1 MRLEGKAVLITG
13 AAGGIGSALAR
24 GMAAEGASVAL
35 HARDADAASG
45 LRDELRGAG
54 TRVAVVTGDV
64 RSGPGARALVADA
77 IEQLG
82 RLHVLVNNAGVMN
95 TTPFLD
101 VQDDEWSRV
110 IDTNLS
116 GYFYVGQAAARHLAA
131 NGGGSIINVS
141 STRQVQA
148 NPGNTAYASAKGG
161 VAMLTRSMA
170 LELAE
175 HGVRVNSIAPGS
187 FITDLNRHYL
197 EDPDF
202 ARARI
207 ARIPAG
213 RFGRTEELVGA
224 VVYLASDEASFT
236 TGASIMIDGGQTL
249 W

>member
-1 MRLEGKAVLITG
+1 MRLDGKAVLITG

-24 GMAAEGASVAL
+24 GLAAEGASVAL
-35 HARDADAASG
+35 HARNGDAAAS
-45 LRDELRGAG
+45 LREELREGG
-54 TRVAVVTGDV
+54 TQVAVVSGDV

-77 IEQLG
+77 IAQLG
-82 RLHVLVNNAGVMN
+82 RLDILVNNAGVMS
-95 TTPFLD
+95 TTPVLD
-101 VQDDEWSRV
+101 LQDEEWSRV

-116 GYFYVGQAAARHLAA
+116 GYFYVGQAAARHMAA
-131 NGGGSIINVS
+131 SGGGSIINVS

-148 NPGNTAYASAKGG
+148 NPGTTAYATAKGG

-187 FITDLNRHYL
+187 FVTDLNRHYL
-197 EDPDF
+197 EDRDF
-202 ARARI
+202 ARGRI

-236 TGASIMIDGGQTL
+236 PGASIMIDGGQTL